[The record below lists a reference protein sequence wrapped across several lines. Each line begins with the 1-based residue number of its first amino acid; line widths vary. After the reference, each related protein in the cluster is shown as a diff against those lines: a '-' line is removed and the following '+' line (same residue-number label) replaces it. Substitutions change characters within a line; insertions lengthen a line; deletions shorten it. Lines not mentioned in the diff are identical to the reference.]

1 MEEKLKIFIS
11 SPIKGLEEVRK
22 VLIEALEKEYS
33 AEAMEL
39 WVSSPEH
46 PKNVCLA
53 HVRNSDAMILLSG
66 PYYGSIDSTS
76 GKSFTELEYEEAEAY
91 GIDILH
97 FHRVAAEGN
106 EFTTGETDEE
116 LKQKHLQFFKKI
128 WQFRNKGFVT
138 PQQAKEQVLEAL
150 KVYKSKKRE
159 RLRPFVKAEEYFKD
173 FLKKGPLR
181 HDYRLVGR
189 SDMLDALNR
198 FTCSDKKILVLFGRG
213 GLGKSKILYEFASH
227 FKDKKW
233 KHVLFLREVFNID
246 QDILDMLPVEPS
258 VIILDDAHR
267 YDDLDTLFS
276 IYKGNPVA
284 DKIKLIIS
292 ARPLGKEKINYNL
305 SRNVP
310 LDDVE
315 TCELDDLDVDETAEL
330 VKSLLLRK
338 DPRVISAVTNMT
350 KDCPLATVVACSLV
364 NEGRIDPNIVLQ
376 KEEFQRLIFD
386 RFLEEY
392 KGSDLADAQT
402 QRLLEYIA
410 ALSPTATFDDEF
422 RKKLGDPLAMS
433 ISDVA
438 KRIALLEERSLLLR
452 KGRLVKIVPDLLS
465 DYILY
470 QACIDRNDTPTNFAK
485 EVLDKFH
492 ETHLKNILFNISEI
506 EWRARLSSKNVNLL
520 GDVWKQIKDEFR
532 NAPIYL
538 RLKIIDEIEQAA
550 VFQPQHA
557 LEIVDIAINVP
568 PSTKL
573 PDEPILRQLE
583 WSNDRVLDKLP
594 KLLRQIAYNI
604 DYFEASCDL
613 LWSLGKKEM
622 RELNPYPECPLRILL
637 DLAEYGIRKPKIY
650 NLKML
655 KCIKRWLQEDD
666 AYQYRYSPLDI
677 LIKLLAKEG
686 EDTQFRVDKIIMGA
700 FPLNFRNIDDLRKE
714 ALTILESHLNSSKPK
729 HIIAKALDLLVE
741 VLRYP
746 PGLFGREPTQ
756 EEMAYLGQEQN
767 NALDIILK
775 AIPTLRSDVINSII
789 RKDLR
794 WYQLHGRTPEIKS
807 AVKKVIDS
815 IEETDTFRITRA
827 MIGNFREFLEQDFS
841 RENHDQAVEKE
852 MREVASIIFS
862 KYGSADSIFNSLNSI
877 LKDIFSYKLS
887 ASPNY
892 ILSQL
897 SKDKPEIAL
906 GISKLI
912 VINPDREISRFFSSL
927 IWPLRLNGDFK
938 AKINEIIKEAITK
951 QDYWPCLNIA
961 HAFSYGVDEYTDEDI
976 ENIKNLLMLK
986 NEDITKSLVHGISK
1000 IGQKNPKV
1008 AFQLSL
1014 LIDLEQFSDITDDFC
1029 SIFEPR
1035 YGVCPDYL
1043 SAEQIQTLLEKLL
1056 KIDIFERQHYHADQ
1070 LLKNIA
1076 HKSPDVVI
1084 EFLLKRLEYARD
1096 NDIRSRDY
1104 APLPYLDFEYDFFDT
1119 NIFQESEKYMQKVL
1133 GLSINPAGLDIFWLP
1148 KLFKL
1153 LSSNFSGKS
1162 IIILT
1167 EWIKSSREEKN
1178 ITAISFLLREANQG
1192 FLFSQYEFIGIL
1204 LEAAAAVSAECLK
1217 NVKSNLFGIAVS
1229 GGSTRS
1235 HGQPSQKDVELKDRG
1250 RETSNNFELTHPGYK
1265 FYREISEYG
1274 ETRIREELERDR
1286 EMEYE

>member
-1 MEEKLKIFIS
+1 MAEKLKIFIS

-22 VLIEALEKEYS
+22 ALIEALEKEYS

-53 HVRNSDAMILLSG
+53 HVRSSNAMILLSG
-66 PYYGSIDSTS
+66 PYYGSIDPSS

-91 GIDILH
+91 GIDVLH
-97 FHRVAAEGN
+97 FYKVAAEGD
-106 EFTTGETDEE
+106 EFTTEETAEE
-116 LKQKHLQFFKKI
+116 LKQEHLQFFNKI
-128 WQFRNKGFVT
+128 WQFRNRGFVT
-138 PQQAKEQVLEAL
+138 SQQATEQVLEAL
-150 KVYKSKKRE
+150 KEYKSKKRE
-159 RLRPFVKAEEYFKD
+159 RLRPFVNADEYFKD

-181 HDYRLVGR
+181 HDYKLVGR
-189 SDMLDALNR
+189 GDVLDVLNR
-198 FTCSDKKILVLFGRG
+198 FTGSDKKILVLFGRG

-227 FKDKKW
+227 FRNEKW
-233 KHVLFLREVFNID
+233 KHVLFLREIFNIN
-246 QDILDMLPVEPS
+246 QDILDMLPVES
-258 VIILDDAHR
+258 SIIILDDAHR
-267 YDDLDTLFS
+267 YDDLDTLLS
-276 IYKGNPVA
+276 IYKGNPVS

-292 ARPLGKEKINYNL
+292 ARPLGKEKINYSL

-310 LDDVE
+310 LDQVE
-315 TCELDDLDVDETAEL
+315 IFELGDLDLDQTIEL
-330 VKSLLLRK
+330 VKSLLTSK
-338 DPRVISAVTNMT
+338 DPRIVSAISNMT
-350 KDCPLATVVACSLV
+350 KDCPLATVVACNLV
-364 NEGRIDPNIVLQ
+364 NGGRIDPNVISQ

-392 KGSDLADAQT
+392 KGPDLSDPQT
-402 QRLLEYIA
+402 QRLLEYLA
-410 ALSPTATFDDEF
+410 ALSPTTTSDDDF
-422 RKKLGDPLAMS
+422 RKKISDALGVPV
-433 ISDVA
+433 SDVA
-438 KRIALLEERSLLLR
+438 RKISLLEERDLLLR

-470 QACIDRNDTPTNFAK
+470 QACIDKNDIPTNFAK

-506 EWRARLSSKNVNLL
+506 EWRAKLSSKKLNLL
-520 GDVWKQIKDEFR
+520 GDAWKQIKEEFR

-613 LWSLGKKEM
+613 LWSLGKKEA

-650 NLKML
+650 NVKML
-655 KCIKRWLQEDD
+655 QCIKRWLQQDD

-677 LIKLLAKEG
+677 LIQLLAKEG
-686 EDTQFRVDKIIMGA
+686 EDTQFRVDKMIMGA
-700 FPLNFRNIDDLRKE
+700 FSLNFKNIDELRKE
-714 ALTILESHLNSSKPK
+714 ALAILESHLDLSKPK
-729 HIIAKALDLLVE
+729 HIMARALDLLVE

-746 PGLFGREPTQ
+746 PGLFGRVPST
-756 EEMAYLGQEQN
+756 EEMTYLGQEQN
-767 NALDIILK
+767 NALDIIK
-775 AIPTLRSDVINSII
+775 RAIPKLKSDVINSII
-789 RKDLR
+789 KKDLR

-815 IEETDTFRITRA
+815 IEETDIFRITRA
-827 MIGNFREFLEQDFS
+827 VIGNFREFLEQDFS
-841 RENHDQAVEKE
+841 RESHDQAVDKE
-852 MREVASIIFS
+852 MKEVESIILS
-862 KYGSADSIFNSLNSI
+862 QYGSADNIFTSLNSI
-877 LKDIFSYKLS
+877 LKEIFSYKLS
-887 ASPNY
+887 ADPSY

-906 GISKLI
+906 GISSFI
-912 VINPDREISRFFSSL
+912 VANPDAGISRFFSSL

-938 AKINEIIKEAITK
+938 AKMNEIIKEAIAK
-951 QDYWPCLNIA
+951 KNYWPCLNIA

-976 ENIKNLLMLK
+976 NNIKNLLIL
-986 NEDITKSLVHGISK
+986 NNREITKSLIHGISK
-1000 IGQKNPKV
+1000 IGQKKPMV
-1008 AFQLSL
+1008 AFELSL
-1014 LIDLEQFSDITDDFC
+1014 LIDLKQIADITDDFC
-1029 SIFEPR
+1029 RIFEPK
-1035 YGVCPDYL
+1035 YGVQLNNLTDP
-1043 SAEQIQTLLEKLL
+1043 QIQILLEKLL
-1056 KIDIFERQHYHADQ
+1056 TINIFERQHYHADR

-1076 HKSPDVVI
+1076 HKSPDVII

-1096 NDIRSRDY
+1096 NDIRSKDY

-1119 NIFQESEKYMQKVL
+1119 SIFQDAKKYMQKVL
-1133 GLSINPAGLDIFWLP
+1133 ELSVNPLGLDLFWLP

-1153 LSSNFSGKS
+1153 LSNNFSGES
-1162 IIILT
+1162 IIVLT
-1167 EWIKSSREEKN
+1167 EWIKSGEEKN
-1178 ITAISFLLREANQG
+1178 IIAISFLLREANQG
-1192 FLFSQYEFIGIL
+1192 FLFSQYEFIGKL
-1204 LEAAAAVSAECLK
+1204 LEAAVAISTECFK

-1235 HGQPSQKDVELKDRG
+1235 HGQPSQKDVDLRDNG
-1250 RETSNNFELTHPGYK
+1250 RAMSKKFQLTHPGYK
-1265 FYREISEYG
+1265 FFEEVAEYG
-1274 ETRIREELERDR
+1274 ENRIKEELERDQ